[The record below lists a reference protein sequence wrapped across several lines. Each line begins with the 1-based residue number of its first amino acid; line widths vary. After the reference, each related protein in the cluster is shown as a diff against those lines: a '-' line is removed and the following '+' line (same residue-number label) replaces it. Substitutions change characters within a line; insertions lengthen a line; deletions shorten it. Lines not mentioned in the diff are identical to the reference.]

1 MSDYSNL
8 VQRLRKSDLLCQ
20 EAANAIEALQMELA
34 KLEVHCLYVDA
45 GSKVDTHRIKELEHQ
60 LKVECDTYLWKRK
73 LMSRRIAFLQGW
85 MKELFKY
92 VSSQDAKRNQ
102 MTMTTEIPD
111 YLIRAGE
118 DILSQTSAS
127 DVILESEDKK

>member
-1 MSDYSNL
+1 
-8 VQRLRKSDLLCQ
+8 VQRLRTKWNDLVAEC
-20 EAANAIEALQMELA
+20 EAADAIEEQAN
-34 KLEVHCLYVDA
+34 
-45 GSKVDTHRIKELEHQ
+45 RIEELEHQ
-60 LKVECDTYLWKRK
+60 LKFECDAYLWKRK

-85 MKELFKY
+85 MTELFKY